1 MGAAL
6 KLVRVA
12 SGWYETRCGRY
23 SVLVANGAWKAVE
36 NGTLASEAF
45 RTKREAVESIARRL
59 TEERTTA

>member
-23 SVLVANGAWKAVE
+23 SVLGADSTWRVVE
-36 NGTLASEAF
+36 NGTLASKAF
-45 RTKREAVESIARRL
+45 RTKREAVASLARRL
-59 TEERTTA
+59 THECTNA